1 MNVYLTNINDFAN
14 AELVKEHFPLRF
26 EKAER
31 FRFNA
36 DKLRSYCAGYLIWQ
50 VLGLDENDIL
60 VDSNGKPYSKK
71 ADFDFNVSHS
81 GDYVVLAYGKGKIGI
96 DIEKANDNN
105 LTVSKRVFTQNE
117 QKYLNEIDGE
127 KLKRFN
133 TLWSLKE
140 SVMKLNGKGI
150 ALSPSS
156 FDVMQ
161 LVSGGSIAVEGDIVY
176 SMTTFVDDYALSVSS
191 TQPMDSLKINIL

>member
-71 ADFDFNVSHS
+71 VDYDFNISHS